1 MTFLHLE
8 SISLSSNYIVIRYIV
23 GSRATRRP
31 RASFLISMG
40 PLHKSTALEIQ
51 HAARGCGAIGAG
63 GPSGYAACRRPERAR
78 AQRAEGIVSRIDRR
92 IPPKG
97 AWDPPD
103 ELLRKLTAKH
113 LALARNCG
121 PRTTREIIAWAGA
134 RGVHIEPPPRTS
146 KSLSAAW
153 QELAANASSGKLTRA
168 EITAALERSIRR
180 RSARIPVAFQIIL
193 LKILSSTYE

>member
-1 MTFLHLE
+1 MKLQRWKFSTPDEGVAQPMPAADPGAPQDVVLSGRALNVLKVLAAEMTGE
-8 SISLSSNYIVIRYIV
+8 
-23 GSRATRRP
+23 
-31 RASFLISMG
+31 
-40 PLHKSTALEIQ
+40 
-51 HAARGCGAIGAG
+51 
-63 GPSGYAACRRPERAR
+63 
-78 AQRAEGIVSRIDRR
+78 
-92 IPPKG
+92 IPPRG
-97 AWDPPD
+97 AWDPP
-103 ELLRKLTAKH
+103 EEVLRKLTAKH

-134 RGVHIEPPPRTS
+134 RGVHIEPPPSTH

-153 QELAANASSGKLTRA
+153 QELAANASSGKLTRT

>member
-1 MTFLHLE
+1 MNLQRWKFNTPHE
-8 SISLSSNYIVIRYIV
+8 DVAQSV
-23 GSRATRRP
+23 P
-31 RASFLISMG
+31 
-40 PLHKSTALEIQ
+40 
-51 HAARGCGAIGAG
+51 
-63 GPSGYAACRRPERAR
+63 AACPGAPHSTGLSGRALNVLKVLSV
-78 AQRAEGIVSRIDRR
+78 ELTDE

-113 LALARNCG
+113 LAMARNCG
-121 PRTTREIIAWAGA
+121 PRTTREIVAWAGA
-134 RGVHIEPPPRTS
+134 RAVHIEPLPAN
-146 KSLSAAW
+146 KSLSAVW

>member
-1 MTFLHLE
+1 MNLQRWKFNAPDEDGAQSVPGARPGAPPSADLSGRALNVLKVLSVEMTDE
-8 SISLSSNYIVIRYIV
+8 
-23 GSRATRRP
+23 
-31 RASFLISMG
+31 
-40 PLHKSTALEIQ
+40 
-51 HAARGCGAIGAG
+51 
-63 GPSGYAACRRPERAR
+63 
-78 AQRAEGIVSRIDRR
+78 

-103 ELLRKLTAKH
+103 ELLRRLTAKH
-113 LALARNCG
+113 LAMARNCG
-121 PRTTREIIAWAGA
+121 PRTTREIVAWAGA
-134 RGVHIEPPPRTS
+134 RGVHIEPLPRTN

-153 QELAANASSGKLTRA
+153 QELAANASNGKLTKV

>member
-1 MTFLHLE
+1 MNLQRWKFDTPHE
-8 SISLSSNYIVIRYIV
+8 GVAQPAPAVRSDAPHSTVLS
-23 GSRATRRP
+23 GRALNVLKVLSVELT
-31 RASFLISMG
+31 
-40 PLHKSTALEIQ
+40 E
-51 HAARGCGAIGAG
+51 
-63 GPSGYAACRRPERAR
+63 E
-78 AQRAEGIVSRIDRR
+78 

-121 PRTTREIIAWAGA
+121 PRTMREIIAWAGA
-134 RGVHIEPPPRTS
+134 RGVHIEPPPRAS

>member
-1 MTFLHLE
+1 MNLQRWKFNPPQEDAVQPVPAAGPGTSH
-8 SISLSSNYIVIRYIV
+8 SGLS
-23 GSRATRRP
+23 GRALNVLKVLS
-31 RASFLISMG
+31 AELID
-40 PLHKSTALEIQ
+40 E
-51 HAARGCGAIGAG
+51 
-63 GPSGYAACRRPERAR
+63 
-78 AQRAEGIVSRIDRR
+78 

-97 AWDPPD
+97 AWDPPA
-103 ELLRKLTAKH
+103 ELLRKLTARH
-113 LALARNCG
+113 LAVARNCG

-134 RGVHIEPPPRTS
+134 RGVHIEPLPRTN

-153 QELAANASSGKLTRA
+153 QELTANASSGKLTRV

>member
-1 MTFLHLE
+1 MNLQRWKFNAPHE
-8 SISLSSNYIVIRYIV
+8 DAAQSV
-23 GSRATRRP
+23 P
-31 RASFLISMG
+31 
-40 PLHKSTALEIQ
+40 
-51 HAARGCGAIGAG
+51 AARPGAPHSTGL
-63 GPSGYAACRRPERAR
+63 SGRALNVLKLLS
-78 AQRAEGIVSRIDRR
+78 AELTEEV
-92 IPPKG
+92 PPKG

-113 LALARNCG
+113 LAMARNCG

-134 RGVHIEPPPRTS
+134 RGVHIEPLPRTN

-153 QELAANASSGKLTRA
+153 QELAANASSGKLTRV